1 MENVSIREQA
11 LFKELRTMILK
22 DRNNEMLR
30 LERKIK
36 KLTEQRDEWKYQA
49 LKYRQLIL
57 EKK

>member
-1 MENVSIREQA
+1 
-11 LFKELRTMILK
+11 MILK